1 MTNEMI
7 TDTFTTGSVVS
18 SDGTTIGF
26 RRLGQGPAVVMLHGS
41 MESARS
47 HMALASALADQFT
60 VYLPDRRGR
69 GVSGPYGDSYTIRRE
84 VEDLAAVLAASGAR
98 DVFGVSSGGLVV
110 LEAARTLPGIERIAL
125 YEPALLLDGYQ
136 PSLVDWLP
144 RFDRE
149 IADGKTAAALITSML
164 GLQLGPAIFNKMPR
178 WLLEGFTN
186 MAMKSEDRKAGPDDV
201 TMRKL
206 APTLR
211 YEGQLIAEMA
221 GSLESFH
228 DLAADVLLLGGS
240 KGLTFLKP
248 GLAALEQVLPH
259 VRRVEFAGL
268 DHGGSSDISPTNEH
282 GKPAEVAPEVSR
294 FFARG

>member
-1 MTNEMI
+1 MI
-7 TDTFTTGSVVS
+7 TTAFTAGSVVS
-18 SDGTTIGF
+18 RDGTTIGY

-47 HMALASALADQFT
+47 HMALAQALADEFT

-69 GVSGPYGDSYTIRRE
+69 GTSGPYGDSYTIRSE
-84 VEDLAAVLAASGAR
+84 VEDLAAVLSAAGAR
-98 DVFGVSSGGLVV
+98 DVFGVSSAGLVV

-164 GLQLGPAIFNKMPR
+164 GLQLGPAAFHVMPR

-206 APTLR
+206 APTVR

-221 GSLESFH
+221 GALESFR
-228 DLAADVLLLGGS
+228 DLSTDVLLLGGS
-240 KGLTFLKP
+240 KGLKFLKP

-259 VRRVEFAGL
+259 ARRVEFAGL

-282 GKPAEVAPEVSR
+282 GKPEEVAPELRR
-294 FFARG
+294 FFAR